1 MKKLLPVI
9 ILAAVAV
16 IFIVI
21 GITRKGRSGDE
32 VKIAVIPKGTTHIFW
47 QSVHEGAKKAGEE
60 AGVKIFWNGP
70 KLETDR
76 EEQIQIIEDF
86 LVKKVSGVVL
96 APLDSKALVPSV
108 EKMYEN
114 NIPCVIIDSGIET
127 DKIVSFAATDNY
139 KGGVLA
145 AKRMGEILNGKG
157 KIIVVKYVPNSDST
171 TQRENGFIDTI
182 KKEFPEIEIVDEQY
196 GMATVETALQATE
209 DMLTKNTELDGLYAC
224 NASTAVG
231 AMQALQSQGR
241 ADKVKMVGFDAE
253 DALVNGLKSGVID
266 SLVVQNP
273 FKMGYEGVKAV
284 LAKLDGKDVPKRI
297 DTGVE
302 LVTIERLEEPAIKDL
317 LNLQ

>member
-1 MKKLLPVI
+1 MKKFLPVI
-9 ILAAVAV
+9 ILVALAVV
-16 IFIVI
+16 FIVI
-21 GITRKGRSGDE
+21 GISRKGKGGDE
-32 VKIAVIPKGTTHIFW
+32 IKIAVIPKGTTHIFW
-47 QSVHEGAKKAGEE
+47 QSVHEGAKKAGQE
-60 AGVKIFWNGP
+60 AGVEIFWNGP

-86 LVKKVSGVVL
+86 LIKRVSGVVL

-114 NIPCVIIDSGIET
+114 NIPCVIIDSGIGT

-139 KGGVLA
+139 QGGVLA
-145 AKRMGEILNGKG
+145 AKRMGEILDGKG

-171 TQRENGFIDTI
+171 TQREDGFIDTI

-196 GMATVETALQATE
+196 GMATVETSLQATE

-253 DALVNGLKSGVID
+253 DALVNGLKSGIID

-284 LAKLDGKDVPKRI
+284 LAKLDGKDVPRRI

-302 LVTIERLEEPAIKDL
+302 LVTIERLEEPAIKEL